1 MNFTEKSKSL
11 RDTRDIALKISK
23 HITNNEII
31 FLNGALGAGKT
42 TFVGFLVAAFKCSKE
57 VSSPTFTIMN
67 TYECGEQYIF
77 HFDLYRIK
85 SVEELEQTGFFEYME
100 TEGLKVIE
108 WADKFN
114 LKEYFGNVLEINI
127 VNANEER
134 IFYIKK

>member
-11 RDTRDIALKISK
+11 RDTKDIALKISN

-42 TFVGFLVAAFKCSKE
+42 TFVGFLVAAFKCSKK

-67 TYECGEQYIF
+67 TYECGEQHIF

-127 VNANEER
+127 VNVSEER